1 MKIRINDFG
10 AVPPTYICK
19 TPEDASR
26 KLAMIQYHPCSY
38 YGRLEEFLS
47 DGWEDCGTWITQQ
60 NHTISKSF
68 FDLKETTIVIA
79 DIEYDEINEHT
90 TLTSVGE
97 RMLRLTSEERLNF
110 FEVYNIASKKLIE
123 YCEQEKAS

>member
-10 AVPPTYICK
+10 AVPPTYIGDP
-19 TPEDASR
+19 PENASR
-26 KLAMIQYHPCSY
+26 KLAVIQYQPCSY

-79 DIEYDEINEHT
+79 DIEYDEGRGST

-97 RMLRLTSEERLNF
+97 RLLRLTPEERLNF
-110 FEVYNIASKKLIE
+110 FEVYEIASKKLIE
-123 YCEQEKAS
+123 QHTPEQDA